1 MFRDGFRLFLMR
13 LEICTLFKTK
23 TYAALEDIP
32 LPHSHQWSA
41 NSLFGCFPQ
50 KTSTAHIG
58 DRVSSESTKIL
69 WQKGSRFYGPT
80 ALLCLLVLMFQPLR
94 CYTTGLPP
102 TGLKQGRD
110 CLQASGDT
118 NWSSGPTSCM
128 VQLHQ

>member
-1 MFRDGFRLFLMR
+1 MFRDGFRLFPTR

-23 TYAALEDIP
+23 TYAALEDRP
-32 LPHSHQWSA
+32 LPHSHQRA
-41 NSLFGCFPQ
+41 ATSLFGCFPQ
-50 KTSTAHIG
+50 KTPTANIG
-58 DRVSSESTKIL
+58 DRVSPESAKPL
-69 WQKGSRFYGPT
+69 WQKGSRFWGPT
-80 ALLCLLVLMFQPLR
+80 ALLHFLVLMFQPLR